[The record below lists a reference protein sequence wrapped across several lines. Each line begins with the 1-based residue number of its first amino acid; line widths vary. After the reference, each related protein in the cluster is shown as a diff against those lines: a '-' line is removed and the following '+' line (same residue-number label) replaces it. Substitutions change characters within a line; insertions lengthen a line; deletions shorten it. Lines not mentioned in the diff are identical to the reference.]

1 MIDPFSRSLVEDF
14 RLSPII
20 GTLVNWSSWGLYWHC
35 QGVILAG
42 WWCMAHE
49 AGHGTL
55 SSYSWVNHLIGFTL
69 HTVKTTFLQI
79 SCPFTDGL
87 FLVHSRT
94 ILLLEID
101 PPCSPQGDD
110 VHWTRRKLCSS
121 NTHRLRTPQ
130 WILSYILRL
139 SWYFRGNADLY
150 SHSHGFHATS
160 WLAILPS
167 HKCHGLTYVSFWYEC
182 GVALIN
188 IWKNNIDHA
197 ITALPTF
204 LSTLQTSWEKWDH
217 CF

>member
-1 MIDPFSRSLVEDF
+1 MTLSEIRSVVPKTLHEKNTLRSFGYVLRDVFCAVAVYKLGWMIDPFSRSLVEDF

-69 HTVKTTFLQI
+69 HTVTTIFLQI
-79 SCPFTDGL
+79 SCPFPDGL

-110 VHWTRRKLCSS
+110 VH
-121 NTHRLRTPQ
+121 
-130 WILSYILRL
+130 
-139 SWYFRGNADLY
+139 
-150 SHSHGFHATS
+150 
-160 WLAILPS
+160 
-167 HKCHGLTYVSFWYEC
+167 
-182 GVALIN
+182 
-188 IWKNNIDHA
+188 
-197 ITALPTF
+197 
-204 LSTLQTSWEKWDH
+204 
-217 CF
+217 